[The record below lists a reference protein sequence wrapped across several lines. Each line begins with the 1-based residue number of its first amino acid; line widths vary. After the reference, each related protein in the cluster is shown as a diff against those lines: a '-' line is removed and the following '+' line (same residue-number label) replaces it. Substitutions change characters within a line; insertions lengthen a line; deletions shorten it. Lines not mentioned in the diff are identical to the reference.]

1 MLVPAIDRAGAGEG
15 LPGAGGEITSGSGS
29 HRGARFE
36 AASPYPLE
44 HYPAY
49 PATILLPPAMSAGHD
64 MSIVGSRTS
73 GSGRRSS
80 RNMFIHRDRE
90 MVSINVDMLQGRVQ
104 EEVESQLEEQVPEE
118 ILPTY
123 ESLMSD
129 LMTVGIQSRSSE
141 HNGGRSRSGVGGS
154 GELGVVE
161 NSTKPWKWT
170 RRRRITTR
178 GVGYSDAV
186 IIELTLVD
194 SGTTEGARILCASG
208 MGFGVVTPYLLK
220 YSPTTLTTNTN
231 PDSDQNPNPLCIL
244 SESPHSPRLALDA
257 VLPPPASTLDV
268 SIDIRAN
275 GGSYNLA
282 TDTRDGRDETAA
294 AGSRSTT
301 SGLGRWNSGNALQD
315 GRRIQFAMLL
325 RGEGERE
332 REQDE
337 EQDEIPPGTYESFDT

>member
-1 MLVPAIDRAGAGEG
+1 MSTLDSGPVGTTPVPSSTRTTTDEIDNIGDPIVPTTTISNAIIGDGFTITGVRPRPGDVEPIRTSQSASEVEGSNTIIQLSRLSVAVNTTSTSPPFTFSSSSSSSPSFTFTSSSSSSPSPLHNSGANSHIGVIIGSAIGGGVALAITIIVLVLVGIWWNRYKLKEMFLKLETKPAMPVPAVDRAGAGEG

-44 HYPAY
+44 HYPAH

-73 GSGRRSS
+73 GLGRRSS
-80 RNMFIHRDRE
+80 RPMFIHWDRE

-123 ESLMSD
+123 ESLMPD

-161 NSTKPWKWT
+161 NSTKWTT
-170 RRRRITTR
+170 RR
-178 GVGYSDAV
+178 
-186 IIELTLVD
+186 
-194 SGTTEGARILCASG
+194 
-208 MGFGVVTPYLLK
+208 F
-220 YSPTTLTTNTN
+220 
-231 PDSDQNPNPLCIL
+231 
-244 SESPHSPRLALDA
+244 ES
-257 VLPPPASTLDV
+257 T
-268 SIDIRAN
+268 
-275 GGSYNLA
+275 
-282 TDTRDGRDETAA
+282 
-294 AGSRSTT
+294 
-301 SGLGRWNSGNALQD
+301 
-315 GRRIQFAMLL
+315 
-325 RGEGERE
+325 
-332 REQDE
+332 
-337 EQDEIPPGTYESFDT
+337 